1 MSIENVQK
9 ITLDFCR
16 NNIQSVSVKQYDK
29 NTRYL
34 IVSCTE
40 NGKFVKL
47 DKSYMTCRVKVLT
60 PDDRAS
66 LDTCTILDDGTVKVP
81 LTENVLFSSGVANA
95 ELMITSSDESKRIGT
110 MKFRVIIDSSVYG
123 DERVI
128 SSDEFSALTELFE
141 KADKDYTSV
150 ITEAKKSADAAKM
163 SATNAKTSE
172 TNAKNSETNASSS
185 ATKAQDS
192 ANTATSKASE
202 ASSSATSAKN
212 SATASATSASDAKI
226 SEDNAKA
233 SATTASS
240 KADEAS
246 ASAESAYK
254 SENVISVK
262 ASEINQKANDI
273 ETIKSDV
280 QNIASDVSDM
290 RDAVSEDKTTIEDTI
305 KNSLL
310 ASSEEILA
318 AMKDYYDRAQELY
331 NSMYIDCDG
340 ETPQQRVVT
349 IVSIDCSTPQ
359 SRLHDTNGILFNG
372 GTPLNRQLAS

>member
-150 ITEAKKSADAAKM
+150 ITEAKKSADAAKVSETNAKKSETNAKSSETNAAS
-163 SATNAKTSE
+163 SASKAKTSE
-172 TNAKNSETNASSS
+172 TNAKASETNSTISENNAKTYMENAS
-185 ATKAQDS
+185 
-192 ANTATSKASE
+192 
-202 ASSSATSAKN
+202 TSA
-212 SATASATSASDAKI
+212 I
-226 SEDNAKA
+226 
-233 SATTASS
+233 TASS
-240 KADEAS
+240 KADEALASANS
-246 ASAESAYK
+246 ASA
-254 SENVISVK
+254 SENTINIK
-262 ASEINQKANDI
+262 AVEINQKVNDV
-273 ETIKSDV
+273 ESIKSDI

-290 RDAVSEDKTTIEDTI
+290 RDAVAEDKTTIEDTI

-318 AMKDYYDRAQELY
+318 AMKDYFDRAQELY

-349 IVSIDCSTPQ
+349 IVSIDCGTPQ
-359 SRLHDTNGILFNG
+359 SRLHDINGILFDG

>member
-1 MSIENVQK
+1 MSIENIQK

-141 KADKDYTSV
+141 KADKDYTYV

-185 ATKAQDS
+185 A
-192 ANTATSKASE
+192 
-202 ASSSATSAKN
+202 N
-212 SATASATSASDAKI
+212 S
-226 SEDNAKA
+226 
-233 SATTASS
+233 
-240 KADEAS
+240 AS
-246 ASAESAYK
+246 AS
-254 SENVISVK
+254 ENTINIKVV
-262 ASEINQKANDI
+262 EINQKVNDV
-273 ETIKSDV
+273 ESIKSDI

-290 RDAVSEDKTTIEDTI
+290 RDAISEDKTTIEDTI

-318 AMKDYYDRAQELY
+318 SVKDYYDRAQELY

-340 ETPQQRVVT
+340 GTPQQRAVT
-349 IVSIDCSTPQ
+349 IVSIDCGTPQ
-359 SRLHDTNGILFNG
+359 SRLHDINGILFNG

>member
-185 ATKAQDS
+185 ATKA
-192 ANTATSKASE
+192 KASE
-202 ASSSATSAKN
+202 EQSAIN
-212 SATASATSASDAKI
+212 ATASDNSQREALQSVSNARIAEANTLYHANEAKTAKDSASDYAKLAQ
-226 SEDNAKA
+226 SYANGSSGTRTNEETDNAKYYSDQAKSVSNSIPTYIKQIENAGDSQVSRINEALTNA
-233 SATTASS
+233 SVNFIVDIATGHLMYEGTN
-240 KADEAS
+240 KL
-246 ASAESAYK
+246 
-254 SENVISVK
+254 NFSVNNNGHL
-262 ASEINQKANDI
+262 EW
-273 ETIKSDV
+273 EV
-280 QNIASDVSDM
+280 VS
-290 RDAVSEDKTTIEDTI
+290 
-305 KNSLL
+305 L
-310 ASSEEILA
+310 
-318 AMKDYYDRAQELY
+318 
-331 NSMYIDCDG
+331 
-340 ETPQQRVVT
+340 
-349 IVSIDCSTPQ
+349 
-359 SRLHDTNGILFNG
+359 
-372 GTPLNRQLAS
+372 